1 VALGNLAPSV
11 EIMPAYSTTPPARV
25 LEKEP
30 VRVPSLAM
38 PRLAID
44 RNGSIKL
51 ILPFQGEESL
61 ARKLSDAIYYL
72 FFYNPIP
79 SYFPSEIRERT
90 VSTTSMSK
98 TSIAK
103 KSMQRST
110 S

>member
-1 VALGNLAPSV
+1 MGQVKTKDQSLPQTV

-38 PRLAID
+38 PRLEID

-51 ILPFQGEESL
+51 MLPFHPKESL
-61 ARKLSDAIYYL
+61 ARKLSDGSTTSSFSRRTL
-72 FFYNPIP
+72 
-79 SYFPSEIRERT
+79 SSEIRDRR

-103 KSMQRST
+103 KSMQ
-110 S
+110 